1 MSLPLTSHPLKVS
14 SAGFLCYPVFFLSF
28 VVSTGELK
36 VLVIRLPGGKYAA
49 LRLRD
54 GDNDSCLWKLRCD
67 DLELRITIKR
77 LLEDV

>member
-1 MSLPLTSHPLKVS
+1 M
-14 SAGFLCYPVFFLSF
+14 
-28 VVSTGELK
+28 VSTGELK

-54 GDNDSCLWKLRCD
+54 GDDDSCLWKLRCD